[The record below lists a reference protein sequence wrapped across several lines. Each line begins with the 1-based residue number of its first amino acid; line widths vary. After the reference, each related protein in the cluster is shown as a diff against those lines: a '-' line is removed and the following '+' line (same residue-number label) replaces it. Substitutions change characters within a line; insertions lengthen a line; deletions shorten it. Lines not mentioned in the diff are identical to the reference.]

1 MTDQDLRLEA
11 LKLAVAHSAKAAP
24 NDAVFLRAEAFLSY
38 LARPIERKLRSIG
51 GETIAYSPPAL
62 ASDSF

>member
-24 NDAVFLRAEAFLSY
+24 NDAVFLRADAFLSY
-38 LARPIERKLRSIG
+38 LARPIERKPSV
-51 GETIAYSPPAL
+51 TSFYYPPKTSAG
-62 ASDSF
+62 DF